1 MSEII
6 LIESKIFNLRGEP
19 VMMDSDLAE
28 IYQVETRVLNQ
39 AVKRNIDRFPEQFRF
54 QLTDAEL
61 DDLRSQIVTGSH
73 LKSQSVISRS
83 QTVILNETDRGKNIK
98 YMPYAFTEQGVAML
112 SAVLRSKVAVQMS
125 IQIMDA
131 FVQMRKTITNN
142 INLLQLSHDFHQH
155 KIDTDSKFEKIF
167 KALEAPHVQQ
177 KQGIF
182 FNGQTYDAYQFVNEV
197 IKSAQHSIVVID
209 NYLDD
214 SVITQLTKKQADVD
228 VLLLSKNINKTLQQD
243 IAKANSQYPTFAVDR
258 FADAHDRF
266 IIIDQNKVYHIGA
279 SLKDLGKKWFAFS
292 LLEKQTVQVLLDN
305 VADKMQRLL

>member
-1 MSEII
+1 MSNKEII
-6 LIESKIFNLRGEP
+6 TIPDIETKIFHFRSLP
-19 VMMDSDLAE
+19 VMIDRDIAQ
-28 IYQVETRVLNQ
+28 IYQVETKVLNQ
-39 AVKRNIDRFPEQFRF
+39 AVKRNQERFPEAFRF
-54 QLTDAEL
+54 QLNNEEKNEL
-61 DDLRSQIVTGSH
+61 VTNCDRFER
-73 LKSQSVISRS
+73 LKHSSS
-83 QTVILNETDRGKNIK
+83 N
-98 YMPYAFTEQGVAML
+98 PYAFTEQGIAML
-112 SAVLRSKVAVQMS
+112 SAVLKSDIAVQVS
-125 IQIMDA
+125 IQIMQA
-131 FVQMRKTITNN
+131 FVYMRKSLKSNVA
-142 INLLQLSHDFHQH
+142 LLQLSHDFRQH

-182 FNGQTYDAYQFVNEV
+182 FNGQTYDAYQFINEV

-214 SVITQLTKKQADVD
+214 SVITQLTKKQADVA

-243 IAKANSQYPTFAVDR
+243 IAKANSQYPTFAIDR

-292 LLEKQTVQVLLDN
+292 LLEKQTVQALLDN
-305 VADKMQRLL
+305 VAEKMQRLL